1 MIRVKNVNV
10 FNFMGA
16 IHGLRNPKESWD
28 RIDSYEK
35 DNKFYLGKNDLNL
48 MQRLFKA
55 GKDHRKFT
63 RQILVSMDITAPDY
77 FFKEFSTYKVG
88 TVENSTSLM
97 HMAHKKPFKLED
109 FSLEALMDLEDK
121 NEYEDVAIIVDNE
134 VFKKIDGIDGIE
146 VSNSGKI
153 KFLSKKIIDTNGNER
168 IYKEKIKDKFAI
180 NSSGYKKISYYNDGE
195 FKNYYLHRLI
205 AMAFIPN
212 PENKPF
218 VNHKDGNKL
227 NNNIDNLEWCTHSE
241 NIIHAYKNHLKEDTG
256 YAKYIRR
263 ESNRKLTE
271 DEIND
276 IRAMYKKGI
285 KQVDIAKKYN
295 LYSRTVNNIVH
306 DNLYRQ
312 IEMTP
317 LDRMKIR
324 IDELNE
330 LRNMYLKTKDPS
342 IWKAMMQLIPM
353 SYNYT
358 RHLTLNYE
366 VLYNMYNSRKNHKL
380 TEWREFCKFIKE
392 NMPYFKEIGS
402 IEEE

>member
-1 MIRVKNVNV
+1 MIRVKNINV

-16 IHGLRNPKESWD
+16 IRGMRNPKESWD

-35 DNKFYLGKNDLNL
+35 NGIVFLGNNDLGL

-55 GKDHRKFT
+55 GRDHRKFT

-77 FFKEFSTYKVG
+77 WWKEFSTYKIG

-97 HMAHKKPFKLED
+97 HMAHKKAFKLED
-109 FSLEALMDLEDK
+109 FSLESLMALEDK
-121 NEYEDVAIIVDNE
+121 IEYKDVPIIVDNE
-134 VFKKIDGIDGIE
+134 EFRKIDGIDGIE

-153 KFLSKKIIDTNGNER
+153 KLLSKTILDIDGNR
-168 IYKEKIKDKFAI
+168 RTYKEKIKDKFAI
-180 NSSGYKKISYYNDGE
+180 NSSGYKKISYYFNGE

-205 AMAFIPN
+205 AMAFVPN

-227 NNNIDNLEWCTHSE
+227 NNNVSNLEWCTSSE
-241 NIIHAYKNHLKEDTG
+241 NMIHAYKHNLKQDTG

-263 ESNRKLTE
+263 ESTRKLS
-271 DEIND
+271 DKD
-276 IRAMYKKGI
+276 IDSIRQMYKDGV

-295 LYSRTVNNIVH
+295 LHTRTVNNIVH
-306 DNLYRQ
+306 DNLYKQ

-317 LDRMKIR
+317 LDRMKRR

-330 LRNMYLKTKDPS
+330 IREEYLRTKDPE
-342 IWKAMMQLIPM
+342 IWKAMIQLIPM

-358 RHLTLNYE
+358 RTLTLNYE
-366 VLYNMYNSRKNHKL
+366 VLYNMYNSRKTHKL
-380 TEWREFCKFIKE
+380 SEWREFCDIIKE
-392 NMPYFKEIGS
+392 ELPYFKEIANM
-402 IEEE
+402 EE

>member
-1 MIRVKNVNV
+1 MIEIKNLNV

-16 IHGLRNPKESWD
+16 VRGMRNPKESWD

-342 IWKAMMQLIPM
+342 IWKAMIQLIPM

-366 VLYNMYNSRKNHKL
+366 VLYNMYNSRKAHKL
-380 TEWREFCKFIKE
+380 TEWREFCEFIKE